1 MLDFFM
7 NVQEAS
13 GGGGALPDDYT
24 YNQNA
29 RKAPAPTHLLTVPTF
44 QGVQSE
50 IRIYDI
56 TSLPTI
62 TQTAAFN
69 PSGYTNY
76 LQNIHNTGHHGA
88 VKDGYFYYVTYGN
101 ELHVYD
107 VTNPSLVSGA
117 SKIYDSGGSGP
128 LYGTIIGVF
137 AHPTKD
143 ILWVLNSQS
152 TPSLT
157 TLDISNPA
165 SPSIISTI
173 TPYGDPDA
181 PAISRDGERLFYK
194 TTSQLVSYGLDAS
207 GNPSGFQA
215 DPISGPAGG
224 SFPATAN
231 LRGFSRM
238 EFVQTGSG
246 NNYIVGGYGSHFD
259 IHYVIKLGADHIPDA
274 FAYQETDVNYS
285 DKVNLVFP
293 FPWAESSFSD
303 DLVYFKTEIDDTELQ
318 VSTFDPSTN
327 TFSHHGSVV
336 DTTWVGNSGTQPL
349 AGIEG
354 WNEYAVVIRMNG
366 YIGFWE
372 YDPVGNSWTRIAGLT
387 RSTTPDVHDWGAGQ
401 NWLFAVP

>member
-1 MLDFFM
+1 MQ
-7 NVQEAS
+7 VQQSA
-13 GGGGALPDDYT
+13 GGGGGGGGSIPNDYT

-29 RKAPAPTHLLTVPTF
+29 RKAPAPTHLLTVPNF

-76 LQNIHNTGHHGA
+76 LQNIYQTGHHGA
-88 VKDGYFYYVTYGN
+88 VKDGYFYYVTFGN

-107 VTNPSLVSGA
+107 IRNPALVGTG
-117 SKIYDSGGSGP
+117 SKIYDSGANNI
-128 LYGTIIGVF
+128 YNTIIGVY

-143 ILWVLNSQS
+143 ILWVLSS
-152 TPSLT
+152 YTTPYLT

-165 SPSIISTI
+165 SPSIISTV
-173 TPYGDPDA
+173 TAYGDPDA
-181 PAISRDGERLFYK
+181 SAISRDGERLFYK
-194 TTSQLVSYGLDAS
+194 TTSELVSYGLDAS
-207 GNPSGFQA
+207 GNPSGLQT

-231 LRGFSRM
+231 LRSYSRI
-238 EFVQTGSG
+238 EWVQTGNG
-246 NNYIVGGYGSHFD
+246 NNYIVGGYGSQFD
-259 IHYVIKLGADHIPDA
+259 IHFVIKLGADHIPDA
-274 FAYQETDVNYS
+274 VAYQETDVNYS

-318 VSTFDPSTN
+318 VSTFDPNTN

-336 DTTWVGNSGTQPL
+336 DTTWIGNSGTFPL
-349 AGIEG
+349 SGIEG
-354 WNEYAVVIRMNG
+354 WNEYAVVVRMNG
-366 YIGFWE
+366 YVGFWE
-372 YDPVGNSWTRIAGLT
+372 YDPVADSWTRIAGLT
-387 RSTTPDVHDWGAGQ
+387 RSTTPDIHDWGAGQ
-401 NWLFAVP
+401 VWLFAVP